1 MSETPEKKDLGL
13 EISMVTFAL
22 RGYLTPIRGYA
33 QILKVYLEERQK
45 MDDSSLNIK
54 LSANVELEMTP
65 QIAVEM
71 IETILSNSQ
80 QIYQL
85 QDDLRNRVTSEE
97 QKDC

>member
-1 MSETPEKKDLGL
+1 M
-13 EISMVTFAL
+13 MAFAL
-22 RGYLTPIRGYA
+22 RGHLSPIQGYA

-97 QKDC
+97 QKDG